1 MKKLF
6 FFFFFLS
13 GELNDQGHITFGVCL
28 YTTSRLAITFE
39 TMKENTSYLVFMLYN
54 GTLSRQKGQMTL

>member
-39 TMKENTSYLVFMLYN
+39 TMKENTSYLVFMHYN
-54 GTLSRQKGQMTL
+54 GT